1 MRHATPPAGR
11 EPTDPLT
18 LNLLAGLAT
27 RDLSRL
33 RHYWY
38 LAEWKHAI
46 TTGQPITQQAFRRNL
61 TGPIEQIIEAALENG
76 LPLPRLARTR
86 LPKSARAAVAHVRRT
101 CNPMR
106 ARELDFLVRC
116 TYPYLTLNPGDL
128 IDFPRQATAYREY
141 LERTGL
147 AAPGEART
155 LKVA

>member
-1 MRHATPPAGR
+1 MRDFTPPGQ

-46 TTGQPITQQAFRRNL
+46 TTGQPITQQAFRRSL
-61 TGPIEQIIEAALENG
+61 TGPLEQVIEAALEDG
-76 LPLPRLARTR
+76 LPLPRLARAR

-155 LKVA
+155 LEVA